1 MPVLSAVNV
10 TTQKELGRKIKQAVT
25 FFQRTRGL
33 LGRKEIKKGEGLYI
47 PACRSI
53 HTFFM
58 SFPID
63 VAFIDND
70 GRITRVV
77 PSLMPFRISF
87 GPQNTAGVLELP
99 PGMLKNN
106 RCIAGDKISF
116 IPMRKEPKNYV
127 C

>member
-1 MPVLSAVNV
+1 MPVFKAVNL
-10 TTQKELGRKIKQAVT
+10 TTQKELGKRIRKAVT

-33 LGRKEIKKGEGLYI
+33 LGQTEIKENEGLYI

-63 VAFIDND
+63 VLFIDND
-70 GRITRVV
+70 NRVIRMI
-77 PSLMPFRISF
+77 PSLMPFRIAF
-87 GPQNTAGVLELP
+87 GPKKTAGVLELP
-99 PGMLKNN
+99 PGMLKHN
-106 RCIAGDKISF
+106 RCVAGDKISF
-116 IPMRKEPKNYV
+116 IPMSKEPKNYV